1 LFTICFGLETS
12 SIIFRFSITTHA
24 LARDNE
30 NYQKII
36 TSALN
41 SCQQECKKTLFESD
55 IEKSVHE
62 LMILII
68 QELHFQLS
76 NFKIERFNT

>member
-1 LFTICFGLETS
+1 MNLIKIL
-12 SIIFRFSITTHA
+12 IITYSLIFTTHA

-36 TSALN
+36 ISALN
-41 SCQQECKKTLFESD
+41 NCQQECKKTLFDSD

>member
-1 LFTICFGLETS
+1 MNLIKIL
-12 SIIFRFSITTHA
+12 IITYSLIFTTHA
-24 LARDNE
+24 LARDNK

-62 LMILII
+62 LMILIM

>member
-1 LFTICFGLETS
+1 MNLIKIL
-12 SIIFRFSITTHA
+12 IIIYSLIFTTHA

-41 SCQQECKKTLFESD
+41 NCQQECKKTLFESD

-76 NFKIERFNT
+76 NFKIEKFNT

>member
-1 LFTICFGLETS
+1 MKLIKIL
-12 SIIFRFSITTHA
+12 IITYSLIFTTHA

-41 SCQQECKKTLFESD
+41 GCQQECKKNLFESD

-68 QELHFQLS
+68 KELHFQLS

>member
-1 LFTICFGLETS
+1 MNLIKILIFTYSL
-12 SIIFRFSITTHA
+12 IFTTHA

-68 QELHFQLS
+68 QELHSQLS

>member
-1 LFTICFGLETS
+1 MKLIKILIIIYSLIFTSHT
-12 SIIFRFSITTHA
+12 
-24 LARDNE
+24 LARGNE

-36 TSALN
+36 SSAFN
-41 SCQQECKKTLFESD
+41 KCQQECKKTLFESD

-62 LMILII
+62 LIILII
-68 QELHFQLS
+68 QELQFQLY

>member
-1 LFTICFGLETS
+1 MYSL
-12 SIIFRFSITTHA
+12 IFTTHA

-41 SCQQECKKTLFESD
+41 NCQQECKKILFESD

-62 LMILII
+62 LMISII

>member
-1 LFTICFGLETS
+1 MNLIKIL
-12 SIIFRFSITTHA
+12 IITYSLIFTTHA

-41 SCQQECKKTLFESD
+41 NCQQECQKTLFESD
-55 IEKSVHE
+55 VEKSVHE

-76 NFKIERFNT
+76 NFKIERSNT

>member
-1 LFTICFGLETS
+1 MNLIKIL
-12 SIIFRFSITTHA
+12 IITYSLIFTTHA

-30 NYQKII
+30 NYQKIV
-36 TSALN
+36 TSTLN
-41 SCQQECKKTLFESD
+41 NCHQECKKTLFESD

>member
-1 LFTICFGLETS
+1 MKLIKIL
-12 SIIFRFSITTHA
+12 IITYSLIFTTHA

-41 SCQQECKKTLFESD
+41 GCQQECKKNLFESD

>member
-1 LFTICFGLETS
+1 MKLIKIL
-12 SIIFRFSITTHA
+12 IITYSLIFTTHA
-24 LARDNE
+24 LAGDNE

-41 SCQQECKKTLFESD
+41 GCQQECKKNLFESD

>member
-1 LFTICFGLETS
+1 MNLLKIL
-12 SIIFRFSITTHA
+12 IITYSLIFTTHA

-36 TSALN
+36 ISALN
-41 SCQQECKKTLFESD
+41 NCQQECKKTLFDSD

-68 QELHFQLS
+68 QELRFQLS

>member
-1 LFTICFGLETS
+1 MNLIKIL
-12 SIIFRFSITTHA
+12 IIIYSLIFTTHA

-41 SCQQECKKTLFESD
+41 NCQQECKKTLFESD

-76 NFKIERFNT
+76 NFKIERSNT

>member
-1 LFTICFGLETS
+1 MNLIKIL
-12 SIIFRFSITTHA
+12 IIIYSLIFTTHA

-41 SCQQECKKTLFESD
+41 NCQQECKKNLFESD

>member
-1 LFTICFGLETS
+1 MNLIKFL
-12 SIIFRFSITTHA
+12 IITYSLIFTTHA

-30 NYQKII
+30 NYQKIV
-36 TSALN
+36 TSTLN
-41 SCQQECKKTLFESD
+41 NCHQECKKTLFESE

-68 QELHFQLS
+68 RELHFQLS

>member
-1 LFTICFGLETS
+1 MNLIKIL
-12 SIIFRFSITTHA
+12 IITYSLIFTTHA

-41 SCQQECKKTLFESD
+41 NCQQECKKTLFESD
-55 IEKSVHE
+55 VEKSVHE

>member
-1 LFTICFGLETS
+1 MNLIKIL
-12 SIIFRFSITTHA
+12 IIIYSLIFTTHA

-41 SCQQECKKTLFESD
+41 NCQQECKKTLFESD

>member
-1 LFTICFGLETS
+1 MHVYVIQE
-12 SIIFRFSITTHA
+12 
-24 LARDNE
+24 
-30 NYQKII
+30 II

-76 NFKIERFNT
+76 NFKIEKFNT

>member
-1 LFTICFGLETS
+1 MYSL
-12 SIIFRFSITTHA
+12 IFTTHA

-30 NYQKII
+30 NYQKIV
-36 TSALN
+36 TSTLN
-41 SCQQECKKTLFESD
+41 NCHQECKKTLFESE

-68 QELHFQLS
+68 KELHFQLS
-76 NFKIERFNT
+76 NLKIERFNT